1 MLEIAQIRKPIRLHN
16 TDLHPSAAFNVLH
29 IRFISSSVRSLYI
42 GKHKTVS
49 AADVAFGVD
58 EEAGSR

>member
-16 TDLHPSAAFNVLH
+16 TDLHPSAAFNVH